1 MNFEQL
7 VSLLRDK
14 GIAGAGGAGFP
25 AYAKL
30 NKKADI
36 LILNCAECEP
46 LLRVHRQLLANYAY
60 EILSTLD
67 TVAKALGG
75 IKEIIICLKGT
86 YKEAIDAVEANLD
99 SFKNIRMHFLGEF
112 YPAGDEI
119 VTIYEA
125 TGRKVK
131 PGKIPISEGVIVFNT
146 ETVFNMYKAIE
157 EDLPVT
163 HKYLTIA
170 GEVKKPVTLKAPIG
184 ITYCELLRRAGINSE
199 DVELIAG
206 GPMTGRLA
214 NRLDVVTKTT
224 NAILVLP
231 KNSFVINKK
240 HAKPSIDMKRAMSSC
255 CQCSMCTDLCP
266 RNLLGHPID
275 PKEFMRTA
283 TTGVTKEVKPFLDTM
298 FCSGCGVCEMFAC
311 PQGLSPR
318 TLINA
323 YKGGLRAEGI
333 AVPEREIKETNKAR
347 SYRKVSMSR
356 LISRLGLKKYD
367 VPAPLTEEEIKPKE
381 VKIFLSQSI
390 GAPALATVKKG
401 DKVKCGDIV
410 AKFKEDALSINLHSS
425 IDGTVYA
432 VNEKFITIRG

>member
-86 YKEAIDAVEANLD
+86 YKEAIDAVNANLD
-99 SFKNIRMHFLGEF
+99 QFKNIRMHFLGEF

-131 PGKIPISEGVIVFNT
+131 PGKIPITEGVIVFNT

-170 GEVKKPVTLKAPIG
+170 GEVKKPVTFKAPIG
-184 ITYCELLRRAGINSE
+184 ITYCELLRKAGVNSS

-240 HAKPSIDMKRAMSSC
+240 HAKSSIDMKRAMSSC

-283 TTGVTKEVKPFLDTM
+283 TTGVTKELKPFLDTM
-298 FCSGCGVCEMFAC
+298 FCSGCGVCDMFAC

-318 TLINA
+318 KLIED
-323 YKGGLRAEGI
+323 YKNGLRANGI
-333 AVPEREIKETNKAR
+333 AVPEREIGETNKAR

-356 LISRLGLKKYD
+356 LIQRLGLKKYD
-367 VPAPLTEEEIKPKE
+367 IPAPLTEEEIKPKE
-381 VKIFLSQSI
+381 VKIFLNQSI

-401 DKVKCGDIV
+401 DIVKCGDII
-410 AKFKEDALSINLHSS
+410 AKFNENALSLNVHSS

>member
-7 VSLLRDK
+7 VDLFKEK

-46 LLRVHRQLLANYAY
+46 LLRVHRQLLAKYAF

-99 SFKNIRMHFLGEF
+99 HFKNIRFHFLGEF

-125 TGRKVK
+125 TGRRVK
-131 PGKIPISEGVIVFNT
+131 PGKIPITEGVIVFNT

-157 EDLPVT
+157 ENTPVT

-170 GEVKKPVTLKAPIG
+170 GEVKKPVTVKAPIG

-206 GPMTGRLA
+206 GPMTGRHA

-240 HAKPSIDMKRAMSSC
+240 HAKASIDMKRAMSSC

-283 TTGVTKEVKPFLDTM
+283 TTGVTKELKPFLDTM
-298 FCSGCGVCEMFAC
+298 FCSGCGVCDMFAC

-318 TLINA
+318 KLIEE
-323 YKGGLRAEGI
+323 YKIGLRANGI
-333 AVPEREIKETNKAR
+333 TPPERELMPENKAR
-347 SYRKVSMSR
+347 SYRKVSMNR
-356 LISRLGLKKYD
+356 LISRLGIKKYD
-367 VPAPLTEEEIKPKE
+367 VHAPLTEGEIKPKE
-381 VKIFLSQSI
+381 VKLLLNQSI
-390 GAPALATVKKG
+390 GAPSVPVVKKG
-401 DKVKCGDIV
+401 DFVKCGDII
-410 AKFKEDALSINLHSS
+410 AKFNEKALSLNVHSS

-432 VNEKFITIRG
+432 VNEKFIIIRG

>member
-7 VSLLRDK
+7 VDLFKEK

-46 LLRVHRQLLANYAY
+46 LLKVHRQLLAKYAF

-75 IKEIIICLKGT
+75 IKEIIVCLKGT
-86 YKEAIDAVEANLD
+86 YKEAIDAVNANLD
-99 SFKNIRMHFLGEF
+99 HFKNVRMHFLGEF

-119 VTIYEA
+119 ITIYEA
-125 TGRKVK
+125 TGRRVK
-131 PGKIPISEGVIVFNT
+131 PGKIPITEGVIVFNT
-146 ETVFNMYKAIE
+146 ETVFNMYKALE
-157 EDLPVT
+157 EGEPVT

-170 GEVKKPVTLKAPIG
+170 GEVKKCITVKAPIG
-184 ITYCELLRRAGINSE
+184 ITYCELLRRTGINCE
-199 DVELIAG
+199 DVELISG
-206 GPMTGRLA
+206 GPMTGRLV
-214 NRLDVVTKTT
+214 NRLEVVTKTT

-231 KNSFVINKK
+231 KNSFVINKR
-240 HAKPSIDMKRAMSSC
+240 HAKASIDMKRAMSSC

-283 TTGVTKEVKPFLDTM
+283 TTGVTKELKPFLDTM

-311 PQGLSPR
+311 PQGLSPK
-318 TLINA
+318 TLILS
-323 YKGGLRAEGI
+323 YKDGLRANGI
-333 AVPEREIKETNKAR
+333 TLPEREIMPVNKAR
-347 SYRKVSMSR
+347 SYRKVSMNR

-367 VPAPLTEEEIKPKE
+367 VSAPLSETEIKPKE
-381 VKIFLSQSI
+381 VKILLNQSI
-390 GAPALATVKKG
+390 GAPAIPVVKKG
-401 DKVKCGDIV
+401 EVVKCGDVI
-410 AKFKEDALSINLHSS
+410 AKFNEKALSLNAHSS
-425 IDGTVYA
+425 TDGTVYA
-432 VNEKFITIRG
+432 VNEKFIIIRG

>member
-75 IKEIIICLKGT
+75 IKEIIVCLKGT
-86 YKEAIDAVEANLD
+86 YKEAIDAVNANLEQ
-99 SFKNIRMHFLGEF
+99 FKNVRMHFLGEF

-131 PGKIPISEGVIVFNT
+131 PGKIPITEGVIVFNT

-170 GEVKKPVTLKAPIG
+170 GEVKKPVTFKAPIG
-184 ITYCELLRRAGINSE
+184 ITYCELLRRAGVNSS

-240 HAKPSIDMKRAMSSC
+240 HAKSSIDMKRAMSSC

-283 TTGVTKEVKPFLDTM
+283 TTGVTKELKPFLDTM
-298 FCSGCGVCEMFAC
+298 FCSGCGVCDMFAC

-318 TLINA
+318 KLIED
-323 YKGGLRAEGI
+323 YKNGLRANGVAI
-333 AVPEREIKETNKAR
+333 PEREIGETNKAR

-356 LISRLGLKKYD
+356 LIQRLGLKKYD
-367 VPAPLTEEEIKPKE
+367 IPAPLTEEEIKPKE
-381 VKIFLSQSI
+381 VKIFLNQSI

-401 DKVKCGDIV
+401 DIVKCGDVI
-410 AKFKEDALSINLHSS
+410 AKFNENALSLNVHSS
-425 IDGTVYA
+425 MDGTVYA

>member
-7 VSLLRDK
+7 VDLFKEK

-46 LLRVHRQLLANYAY
+46 LLRVHRQLLAKYAY

-75 IKEIIICLKGT
+75 IKEIIVCLKGT
-86 YKEAIDAVEANLD
+86 YKEAVEAVEANLD
-99 SFKNIRMHFLGEF
+99 QFKNVRMHFLGEF

-125 TGRKVK
+125 TARRVK
-131 PGKIPISEGVIVFNT
+131 PGKIPITEGVIVFNT
-146 ETVFNMYKAIE
+146 ETVFNMHRALEYGAS
-157 EDLPVT
+157 VT

-170 GEVKKPVTLKAPIG
+170 GEVKKPVTVKAPIG

-199 DVELIAG
+199 DVELISG
-206 GPMTGRLA
+206 GPMTGRLV
-214 NRLDVVTKTT
+214 NRLEVVTKTT

-231 KNSFVINKK
+231 KNNFVINKK
-240 HAKPSIDMKRAMSSC
+240 HAKASIDMKRAMSSC

-283 TTGVTKEVKPFLDTM
+283 TTGVTKDLKPFLDTM

-323 YKGGLRAEGI
+323 YKGGLRAKG
-333 AVPEREIKETNKAR
+333 VTPPEREIGNTNKAR

-356 LISRLGLKKYD
+356 LIQRLGLKKYD

-381 VKIFLSQSI
+381 VKILLSQSI
-390 GAPALATVKKG
+390 GAPAVPVVKKG
-401 DKVKCGDIV
+401 DIVKCGETI
-410 AKFKEDALSINLHSS
+410 AKFNEKALSLNVHSS

-432 VNEKFITIRG
+432 VNEKFIIVR

>member
-86 YKEAIDAVEANLD
+86 YKEAIDAVNANLD
-99 SFKNIRMHFLGEF
+99 QFKNVRMHFLGEF

-131 PGKIPISEGVIVFNT
+131 PGKIPITEGVIVFNT

-170 GEVKKPVTLKAPIG
+170 GEVKKPVTFKAPIG
-184 ITYCELLRRAGINSE
+184 ITYCELLRRAGVNSS

-240 HAKPSIDMKRAMSSC
+240 HAKASIDMKRAMSSC

-283 TTGVTKEVKPFLDTM
+283 TTGVTKELKPFLDTM
-298 FCSGCGVCEMFAC
+298 FCSGCGVCDMFAC

-318 TLINA
+318 KLIED
-323 YKGGLRAEGI
+323 YKNGLRANGI
-333 AVPEREIKETNKAR
+333 AVPEREIGETNKAR

-356 LISRLGLKKYD
+356 LVQRLGLKKYD

-381 VKIFLSQSI
+381 VKIFLNQSI

-401 DKVKCGDIV
+401 DVVKCGDII
-410 AKFKEDALSINLHSS
+410 AKFNENALSLNVHSS

>member
-46 LLRVHRQLLANYAY
+46 LLGVHRQLLANYAY

-86 YKEAIDAVEANLD
+86 YKEAIDAVNANLD
-99 SFKNIRMHFLGEF
+99 QFKNVRMHFLGEF

-240 HAKPSIDMKRAMSSC
+240 HAKSSIDMKRAMSSC

-333 AVPEREIKETNKAR
+333 AIPEREIKETNKAR

-367 VPAPLTEEEIKPKE
+367 VPAPLTEEEIKTKE